1 MPMIIIMITGMT
13 TIMVTTGIITT
24 TTVMTMT
31 TIITTITPTATPG
44 CSTAAPIR
52 PARRSPA

>member
-13 TIMVTTGIITT
+13 TIMVTTGTITT
-24 TTVMTMT
+24 TTVMTKI
-31 TIITTITPTATPG
+31 TIITTITPTAMPG
-44 CSTAAPIR
+44 CSTAALIR

>member
-1 MPMIIIMITGMT
+1 MIMIMVMADIIIIT
-13 TIMVTTGIITT
+13 IIT
-24 TTVMTMT
+24 VMDM
-31 TIITTITPTATPG
+31 ITTITEITRLTMEG